1 MKLVKYLFKRF
12 TPIFIG
18 ALGFFSLVLVLVD
31 LLMNLWKFIQNE
43 VPAVQ
48 VVHLMLLY
56 VPKTLWYAV
65 PLGILFAVAYTL
77 SDLYANNELTAV
89 FASGVSLTR
98 FTLPLLVFSFLM
110 SFGLFFFEDLVVV
123 PTYAKK
129 KDLQNTLL
137 SEERSLNND
146 SVVVL
151 SDGGLVVYKAQLY
164 EDSQR
169 RLYDLVL
176 VFRNDDRTLRS
187 IVRADSAQWDEGR
200 SVWRLQNPLEYSY
213 SNGEIQARHPSS
225 DLTDRLNEP
234 CETFR
239 NNSVSIEEVNTRDAK
254 IYMEHLKRVGLPYA
268 EELSVYYKK
277 FAFPCIVFIVVFLS
291 IGLSGKSR
299 KNVLVISLSLS
310 ISAAVLFYVM
320 QMVTMLLAKFGYI
333 SPFMG
338 AWFPVFFFVVS
349 SIVLLRY
356 ART

>member
-1 MKLVKYLFKRF
+1 MKLVKYLFRRF
-12 TPIFIG
+12 SPIFIG
-18 ALGFFSLVLVLVD
+18 AMGFFSLVLVLVD
-31 LLMNLWKFIQNE
+31 LMMNLWKFIQNE
-43 VPAVQ
+43 VPAIQ
-48 VVHLMLLY
+48 VLYLMLLY

-98 FTLPLLVFSFLM
+98 FTVPLLVFSLGM
-110 SFGLFFFEDLVVV
+110 SFALFFFEDKVVV

-129 KDLQNTLL
+129 KDLQKTFL
-137 SEERSLNND
+137 SEKESLNND

-151 SDGGLVVYKAQLY
+151 SDNGFIVYKAQLY
-164 EDSQR
+164 EDAQK

-176 VFRNDDRTLRS
+176 VYRNEDKSLKAV
-187 IVRADSAQWDEGR
+187 IRADSAQWDEEKQL
-200 SVWRLQNPLEYSY
+200 WRLQNPIEYEYLDGGINTKFPDS
-213 SNGEIQARHPSS
+213 E
-225 DLTDRLNEP
+225 LTERLNEP
-234 CETFR
+234 SDTFR
-239 NNSVSIEEVNTRDAK
+239 NNAVSIEEVNTRDAR
-254 IYMEHLKRVGLPYA
+254 IYIDHLRKVGLPYN

-299 KNVLVISLSLS
+299 KNVLLISLSLS

-338 AWFPVFFFVVS
+338 AWFPVFFFVVVS
-349 SIVLLRY
+349 VVLLRY